1 MLVIGQSSKYQVEQP
16 SGRIVTKH
24 YDLSLYYLSDQTL
37 PVWRNIGRLDT
48 FSSLVSA
55 YVSLRDEL
63 ITNGSLLASQEA
75 FSVRLYSV
83 YRNGQNDRDFLLGRL
98 ARSVADS

>member
-1 MLVIGQSSKYQVEQP
+1 MEQP

-63 ITNGSLLASQEA
+63 NTNGSLLASQEA
-75 FSVRLYSV
+75 FSVRLDSV
-83 YRNGQNDRDFLLGRL
+83 
-98 ARSVADS
+98 